1 MKSPKISILI
11 ANYNNGHF
19 FKDCYDSL
27 ISQTEKDWE
36 AIVVDDC
43 STDNSVEVIKTLIS
57 EDARFRFYQNEKNLG
72 YQRTLIKAI
81 ELSTAEIFGRVDPDD
96 ALTIY
101 ALELS
106 LKAHQENPKAG
117 LVYSNFKIAD
127 ENLRELSIHKGKQI
141 LELNE
146 DYMNFRG
153 EISHFA
159 TFKREIYNQTSGIDA
174 FNKRA
179 EDKDIYMKMCE
190 VAQVKHIDEVMYLY
204 RIHTGGASTNNNAER
219 ALFWHFVALM
229 KMAERRNINIEDL
242 FHQKLVRRYL
252 FEIENRKVDLLK
264 KNRWVKLGVKLGLVK
279 NPILKS

>member
-57 EDARFRFYQNEKNLG
+57 ENTRFRFYQNEKNLG

-96 ALTIY
+96 ALTIK
-101 ALELS
+101 ALQLS
-106 LKAHQENPKAG
+106 LKAHQEHPKVG

-127 ENLRELSIHKGKQI
+127 ENLKEFSIHEGKQI

-146 DYMNFRG
+146 DYLNFRG

-159 TFKREIYNQTSGIDA
+159 TFKREIYNQTSGIDT

-190 VAQVKHIDEVMYLY
+190 VAAVKHIEKELYLY
-204 RIHTGGASTNNNAER
+204 RVHSGGASTNNNSDKAF
-219 ALFWHFVALM
+219 FWHWVAIV
-229 KMAERRNINIEDL
+229 KASERKGFD
-242 FHQKLVRRYL
+242 
-252 FEIENRKVDLLK
+252 IENIFINTFERKKNAVDLEKKISLLK
-264 KNRWVKLGVKLGLVK
+264 KSRWLKIGYKIGLFK
-279 NPILKS
+279 AYENL